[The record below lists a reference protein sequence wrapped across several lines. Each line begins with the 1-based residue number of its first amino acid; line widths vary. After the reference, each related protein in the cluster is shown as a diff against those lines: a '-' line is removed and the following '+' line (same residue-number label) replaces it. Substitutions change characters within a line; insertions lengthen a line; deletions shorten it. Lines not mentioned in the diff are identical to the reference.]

1 MNARHCQLWVHV
13 RRLTPGPVQV
23 LAVLQIFRNT
33 FYLALV
39 SPIMTSSGEIV
50 GGSVMQGTGRPSKT
64 YSQDRVCKEPD
75 CGTQLSIYN
84 RGKYCYA
91 HEPLTVPRTRGRKIA

>member
-1 MNARHCQLWVHV
+1 
-13 RRLTPGPVQV
+13 
-23 LAVLQIFRNT
+23 
-33 FYLALV
+33 
-39 SPIMTSSGEIV
+39 
-50 GGSVMQGTGRPSKT
+50 MQGTGRPSKT

-91 HEPLTVPRTRGRKIA
+91 ALQFSGGCSSSALRAVERGQRVNGAPDQ